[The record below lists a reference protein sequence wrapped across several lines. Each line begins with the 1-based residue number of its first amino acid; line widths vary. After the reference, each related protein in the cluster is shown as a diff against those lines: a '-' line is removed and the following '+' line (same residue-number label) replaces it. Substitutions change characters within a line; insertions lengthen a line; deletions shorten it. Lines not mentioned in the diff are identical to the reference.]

1 MVTQD
6 ILARRL
12 SNFAPLEGDEIA
24 VLARLSAE
32 RPRRIPARADIAREG
47 DPTQVLRIILSG
59 WACRYRTLED
69 GRRQILGILL
79 PGDTC
84 DLNNDVLE
92 EMDHSIGALTPVQY
106 AELSHDRLARWLD
119 DKPRLARAFWW
130 HMMTTISIQ
139 REWTLNLSRN
149 AFERIGNLF
158 CELFFRLR
166 AVGLN
171 QGNRIDFPVTQ
182 IEIGEATGLTPVH
195 VNRTLQ
201 DMRSEGLIILK
212 DRVLEIPDVQALER
226 AILYSPAYLHLGRR
240 HARSPENPLIGQGA
254 GGG

>member
-12 SNFAPLEGDEIA
+12 SNFAPLEGDELA

-92 EMDHSIGALTPVQY
+92 ELDLSFGALKPVQY
-106 AELSHDRLARWLD
+106 AVVSDDRVARGLD

>member
-1 MVTQD
+1 MVMQD

-12 SNFAPLEGDEIA
+12 SNFAPLEGDEVA
-24 VLARLSAE
+24 LLARLSAE
-32 RPRRIPARADIAREG
+32 RPRRVPARADIAREG

-92 EMDHSIGALTPVQY
+92 EMDHSIGSLTPLHY
-106 AELSHDRLARWLD
+106 AELPHERLARWLD

-171 QGNRIDFPVTQ
+171 QGNKIEFPVTQ

-212 DRVLEIPDVQALER
+212 DRVLEIPDIQALER

-240 HARSPENPLIGQGA
+240 RPRPPESALLGQGA